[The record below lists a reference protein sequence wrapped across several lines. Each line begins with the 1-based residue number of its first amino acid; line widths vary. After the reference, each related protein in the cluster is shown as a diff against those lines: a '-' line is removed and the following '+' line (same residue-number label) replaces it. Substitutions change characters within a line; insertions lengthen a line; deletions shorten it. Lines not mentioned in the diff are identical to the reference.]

1 MFNTIGTP
9 QITMLIIWFIII
21 VLGIILEE
29 VTSSLV
35 SIWFSI
41 AAAISLVFAIAA
53 FDIYIQIIVFAVL
66 SLVLILA
73 TRPLVK
79 KLTHNTEVK
88 TNVDKLFGMVGK
100 VIEKIEKDKK
110 GIVKVDFQE
119 WTAVSYKNVTIEE
132 GTNVVIKGIVGNK
145 LIVDVI
151 EEIEIK

>member
-1 MFNTIGTP
+1 MFNAISTP

-41 AAAISLVFAIAA
+41 AAAISLVFAIAD

-100 VIEKIEKDKK
+100 VIEKIEKDNK